1 MQLKSKTV
9 MLRLVEESDAEFILA
24 LRTDSKYNQHLSQ
37 VTGSVSAQAEWIRK
51 YKDDEKKKNQYY
63 FIIER
68 NADGVRCGTVR
79 IYDIRED
86 SFSWGSWILN
96 EDKTRFAALE
106 SAFLVYQFGFEILNF
121 KKSHFEVRKE
131 NSKVLSFHE
140 KMGAVKKDEND
151 IEIFYEI
158 TKDAVQVAKE
168 RLKGKIE

>member
-1 MQLKSKTV
+1 
-9 MLRLVEESDAEFILA
+9 
-24 LRTDSKYNQHLSQ
+24 
-37 VTGSVSAQAEWIRK
+37 
-51 YKDDEKKKNQYY
+51 
-63 FIIER
+63 
-68 NADGVRCGTVR
+68 VR

-121 KKSHFEVRKE
+121 NKSHFEVRKE

-140 KMGAVKKDEND
+140 KMGAIKKGEND
-151 IEIFYEI
+151 IEFFYEI
-158 TKDAVQVAKE
+158 TKDAVQLAKQ